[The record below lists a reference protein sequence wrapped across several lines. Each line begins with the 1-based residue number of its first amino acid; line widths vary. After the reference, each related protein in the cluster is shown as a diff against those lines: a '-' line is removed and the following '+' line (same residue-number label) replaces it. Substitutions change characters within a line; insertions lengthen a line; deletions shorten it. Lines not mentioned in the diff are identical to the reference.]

1 MLLDCQDA
9 LETCLAFLD
18 IEELCAAK
26 AVCSTFA
33 YTARVLLRSV
43 TYRGTHMRL
52 HEILEAPWSARSSR
66 AAIVSRLVVLPEG
79 ELLRADGPSRLPPL
93 HAAVQRHA
101 PAPVIEVLATA
112 LGGAAARRRV
122 HGQLPVHLAAEI
134 GSATALSVLLGASP
148 EDARQRDA
156 DGKLPLHHAAARA
169 QGDGSADST
178 AVVALL
184 LSAHRAS
191 AAEWDLNGML
201 PLHVACLHRAPVA
214 LVEALL
220 RAYPEGAEHESAHHG
235 AGHESLDGWIPL
247 HLALISQSSRAVVS
261 ALLAAHPE
269 SASKRSDSFGC
280 VALHFACK
288 HCAGAPRIIDD
299 LLAAYP
305 DACRLADADGRLPLH
320 LAAAHQPE
328 ECTIAALL
336 DALPDATAIA
346 DVDDNLP
353 LHCAAASHASAAVV
367 RRLASAFPSAL
378 HIAGP
383 GGCLPVHLAVRNGA
397 PLDTLLS
404 LLQAAPSAVTR
415 RADNG
420 ALPLHEAIERGAS
433 AAIIDALLYYDAQAA
448 RSRARCGRLP
458 LELLARRGLLVCD
471 AVDVSTRRS
480 TRGCC
485 GGSGGGS
492 GGHAGG
498 DAGACTHR
506 AVVSAP
512 HGACT
517 HRAEEV
523 INRALE
529 RWSVVRATLGRLYQ
543 YASPSASQHSL
554 SSMELQSGPDG
565 RGRGRRR
572 TNW

>member
-9 LETCLAFLD
+9 LEACLAFLD

-26 AVCSTFA
+26 AVCSTFSN
-33 YTARVLLRSV
+33 TARVLLRSV
-43 TYRGTHMRL
+43 TYRGTHMCL

-66 AAIVSRLVVLPEG
+66 AAIVARLAMLPEG

-101 PAPVIEVLATA
+101 PSPVIEVLATA
-112 LGGAAARRRV
+112 LGGAAARRRA

-169 QGDGSADST
+169 QGGDSADSADST

-191 AAEWDLNGML
+191 AAEWDMNGML
-201 PLHVACLHRAPVA
+201 PLHLACLHRAPVA
-214 LVEALL
+214 LVKALL
-220 RAYPEGAEHESAHHG
+220 RSYPEG

-320 LAAAHQPE
+320 LAAAHHAE

-346 DVDDNLP
+346 YVDDNLP
-353 LHCAAASHASAAVV
+353 LHCAAAGHASAAVL

-383 GGCLPVHLAVRNGA
+383 GGCLPVHLAVRTGA
-397 PLDTLLS
+397 PLDSLLS

-415 RADNG
+415 RTDNG

-433 AAIIDALLYYDAQAA
+433 AAIIDALLHYDAQAA

-458 LELLARRGLLVCD
+458 LELLARRGILVCD

-480 TRGCC
+480 TRGCS
-485 GGSGGGS
+485 GGSGGVT
-492 GGHAGG
+492 GGHAAG
-498 DAGACTHR
+498 DAGACNHR
-506 AVVSAP
+506 AVVSAH
-512 HGACT
+512 HGAFT
-517 HRAEEV
+517 HRADEV

-529 RWSVVRATLGRLYQ
+529 RWSVVRATLGRQYQ
-543 YASPSASQHSL
+543 YESPSASQHSL
-554 SSMELQSGPDG
+554 CSIELQSGPDS
-565 RGRGRRR
+565 RGRGRRS
-572 TNW
+572 TNC